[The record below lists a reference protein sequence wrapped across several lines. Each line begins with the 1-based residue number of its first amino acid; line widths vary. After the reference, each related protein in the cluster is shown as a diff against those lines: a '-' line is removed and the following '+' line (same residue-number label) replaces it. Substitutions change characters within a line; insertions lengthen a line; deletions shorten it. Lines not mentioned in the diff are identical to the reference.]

1 MKNARF
7 LDSKRWRS
15 ALILLGCYLG
25 VLLLGYVDLKTGVEF
40 SFSIFYLIP
49 IMVAV
54 WNGKK
59 WAALVLSIFSAII
72 LTAVDLLSG
81 QVYFNTLI
89 PVWNM
94 LMHLGFFILVVVL
107 GTGYKKELEEQRNLA
122 RTDPLTGV
130 ANTRYFNERGTV
142 EIERA
147 GRFKRP
153 ISLAYVD
160 VDDFKKVND
169 TFGHERGDV
178 LLTCLAGIV
187 RKRVRVYD
195 LVARIGGDEFV
206 VLLPE
211 TPANHARAIG
221 NKIRDSMT
229 ECGPRCGI
237 SVTFSIGI
245 ATYTT
250 PPPSIHELIKAAD
263 NLMFI
268 AKKGG
273 KNRVE
278 CRVFGA

>member
-1 MKNARF
+1 MKGKF
-7 LDSKRWRS
+7 FHEPKRWRS

-25 VLLLGYVDLKTGVEF
+25 VLLIGYVDLKTGFEF

-54 WNGKK
+54 WRGKK
-59 WAALVLSIFSAII
+59 WAALVLSIFSAMVI
-72 LTAVDLLSG
+72 AFVDLSSG
-81 QVYFNTLI
+81 QSYLNAFASS
-89 PVWNM
+89 WNM
-94 LMHLGFFILVVVL
+94 LIHLGFFVLVVVL
-107 GTGYKKELEEQRNLA
+107 GSGYKKELEKQRNLA

-187 RKRVRVYD
+187 RKRVRAYD

-211 TPANHARAIG
+211 TPANHARVIG
-221 NKIRDSMT
+221 NKIRDSMS

-237 SVTFSIGI
+237 SVTFSIGV
-245 ATYTT
+245 ATYMT
-250 PPPSIHELIKAAD
+250 PPPSIHDLIKAAD
-263 NLMFI
+263 DLMYK
-268 AKKGG
+268 AKASG
-273 KNRVE
+273 KNAVE
-278 CRVFGA
+278 CRVFGT